1 MQELIQKVEKWAE
14 DKGLIDVELAPK
26 QYLKVLE
33 EIGETT
39 RAILKNDKEG
49 IVDGIGDICVTL
61 IILAKQ
67 LDIKISDDS
76 RTVFKGSSID
86 KPFFA
91 ATIFNSLFRSFSAGY
106 INYDIL
112 AKVSEIAFSQGY
124 TLEFCLESAWN
135 EIKDRKGKLID
146 GTFVK
151 DESRKK

>member
-33 EIGETT
+33 EIGETA

-67 LDIKISDDS
+67 LGIKISDDS
-76 RTVFKGSSID
+76 RTVFKETWLD
-86 KPFFA
+86 KSFFA
-91 ATIFNSLFRSFSAGY
+91 TIIFESLLRSFSHGRVD
-106 INYDIL
+106 YDIL

-146 GTFVK
+146 GIFVK
-151 DESRKK
+151 EA

>member
-14 DKGLIDVELAPK
+14 DKGLIDIELAPK

-33 EIGETT
+33 EIGETA

-49 IVDGIGDICVTL
+49 ILDGIGDICVTL

-67 LDIKISDDS
+67 LGGNVNYNPILE
-76 RTVFKGSSID
+76 RHRGYCVG
-86 KPFFA
+86 PHFA
-91 ATIFNSLFRSFSAGY
+91 AGIFEGLFHNF
-106 INYDIL
+106 NYDEVDFDIL
-112 AKVSEIAFSQGY
+112 SFVDNLADSQGY

-151 DESRKK
+151 EA